1 MVRNIAGGLTIF
13 KISKGQWVGN
23 DSKIFID
30 KMIPVRIYCTEY
42 QIDKII
48 EFTMI
53 HYDQEAIL
61 AYRISDK
68 VKLVNRKK

>member
-1 MVRNIAGGLTIF
+1 
-13 KISKGQWVGN
+13 
-23 DSKIFID
+23 
-30 KMIPVRIYCTEY
+30 MIPVRIYCTEY

-48 EFTMI
+48 EFTMV